1 MSTDPIDH
9 LKKAI
14 ANSVRAV
21 MENDPGVSEYV
32 VIEMMTRNF
41 SAGVGPDQEADHL
54 VGRVVESCARLAYYE
69 PHLRRRLKELPA
81 DVAKVY
87 DWSSFTA

>member
-1 MSTDPIDH
+1 MGTDPIDH

-14 ANSVRAV
+14 ANSARAL
-21 MENDPGVSEYV
+21 MENSPGVSEYL

-41 SAGVGPDQEADHL
+41 SAGRGPDQEADHF
-54 VGRVVESCARLAYYE
+54 VGRVIESCARLAYYE